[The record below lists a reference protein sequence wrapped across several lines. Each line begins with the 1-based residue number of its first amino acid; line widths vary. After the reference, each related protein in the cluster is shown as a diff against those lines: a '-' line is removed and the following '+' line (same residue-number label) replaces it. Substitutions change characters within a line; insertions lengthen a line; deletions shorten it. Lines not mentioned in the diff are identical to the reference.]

1 MFVLLKF
8 LSVKIATLFSQRE
21 WRGIPEL
28 MLQYDE
34 VEEGFSLAI
43 LTVTVNVCVCDP
55 SNFTQY
61 TWNSENYMPDKIP

>member
-8 LSVKIATLFSQRE
+8 LSVKIATLFSQGE

-28 MLQYDE
+28 MLQYVE

-43 LTVTVNVCVCDP
+43 LTVTVNVCMCDP

>member
-1 MFVLLKF
+1 MFVLLKV
-8 LSVKIATLFSQRE
+8 LSVKIATLFSQGE

-28 MLQYDE
+28 MLQYVE